1 MRHCSWSRLSVLGV
15 LLSLLH
21 GLEAQLEPGP
31 LQSSQTI
38 SILKDELYL
47 HGGQSIAWN
56 LSSVTWESVALREDT
71 TTPPPVSG
79 IGLKTLKIPGNET
92 LSFVNGTSVSTE
104 NISPYMIEFGR
115 GGCADNDEQEPW
127 IGFNIYNPVMNT
139 WKAID
144 LVNTTADMG
153 FNTSIAFSVG
163 NWNSPT
169 AAVDYVN
176 FAWYII
182 LQSTAPLRQVIL
194 RKDLSTLTSFMSRL
208 DLTKTRSTMFPTQ
221 LLYEGWEV
229 ASILNENAPF
239 VGKGVATVVRDKI
252 IIISGTAN
260 SFTPGDTDHSELRG
274 CDHAYV
280 FSTTQ
285 NIWAR
290 QDLTVADNDAMPDT
304 RDDAA
309 FIAIGNKIYMHG
321 GVKPFQTVLSDLWVL
336 DTDTW
341 VWTRAP
347 DGPGPR
353 ADHTLLQY
361 HEYILAVS
369 GFDVG
374 RNVPISTVLPI
385 MAYDTNAT
393 TWTDTIRPTLD
404 TETSF
409 VTNLTRV
416 AIIIGTITVGIIL
429 LVLGLSTHLLR
440 KWNQRNYMKVTEDLE
455 LSEQRRKAAQS
466 LPSILKKNYLSESS
480 GNHSGLGLKGRGLQN
495 EVIFEDEEGEEEED
509 DGGDSSNDERGGEE
523 DDENV
528 QRVSLLSLSQANPT
542 SRPLRR
548 VRIEES
554 ARRSE
559 RGGEAYDGDG
569 DTDEETEEGQVIVRM
584 PPGLSR
590 SEE

>member
-1 MRHCSWSRLSVLGV
+1 MRHCSWSRLSILGV

-21 GLEAQLEPGP
+21 GLEAQLGSGP

-139 WKAID
+139 WEAID
-144 LVNTTADMG
+144 LVNTTTDMG

-169 AAVDYVN
+169 VAVDYVN

-194 RKDLSTLTSFMSRL
+194 RKDLSILTSFMSRL

-290 QDLTVADNDAMPDT
+290 QDLTVADNGAMPDT
-304 RDDAA
+304 RDNAA

-321 GVKPFQTVLSDLWVL
+321 GVKPFRTVLSDLWVL

-341 VWTRAP
+341 AWTRAP

-416 AIIIGTITVGIIL
+416 AIITGTITVGIIL

-440 KWNQRNYMKVTEDLE
+440 KWNQRNYTKVTEDLE

-495 EVIFEDEEGEEEED
+495 EVIFEDEESEEED
-509 DGGDSSNDERGGEE
+509 DDEGDSSDNERGGEE
-523 DDENV
+523 GDENV
-528 QRVSLLSLSQANPT
+528 QRVSLLSRSQVNPT
-542 SRPLRR
+542 SRPPRR

-559 RGGEAYDGDG
+559 QGGEAYDGDG